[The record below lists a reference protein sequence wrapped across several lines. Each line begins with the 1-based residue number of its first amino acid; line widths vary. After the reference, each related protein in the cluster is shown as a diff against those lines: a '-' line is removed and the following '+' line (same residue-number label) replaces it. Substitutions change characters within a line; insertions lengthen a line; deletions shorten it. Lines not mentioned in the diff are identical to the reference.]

1 MGLGYYGLD
10 LNHSFVVLDFCDGDG
25 DVYDVCEVCLSRE
38 LLQGR
43 GHHVQLVV
51 KACLYADVAH
61 LMVNDDG
68 DDACVYED
76 ESLPTAYHEA
86 EAMGLMPQ
94 AYPPQ
99 ISPLDQDLYR
109 GRRQVTT
116 PELEASSLAQ
126 ARALAFKFWL
136 VYVQASQTHRSLHAP
151 RNTFQEVFGQV
162 EDEPSVSLAF

>member
-1 MGLGYYGLD
+1 M
-10 LNHSFVVLDFCDGDG
+10 
-25 DVYDVCEVCLSRE
+25 
-38 LLQGR
+38 

-51 KACLYADVAH
+51 KAYLYASVAH
-61 LMVNDDG
+61 LMVSDDG
-68 DDACVYED
+68 DDACVYVD

-86 EAMGLMPQ
+86 EEMGLMPKACPQ
-94 AYPPQ
+94 Q

-116 PELEASSLAQ
+116 LELEASSLAQ
-126 ARALAFKFWL
+126 AKALASMFWL
-136 VYVQASQTHRSLHAP
+136 VYEQAFQTHRSLHAP